1 MKKLFAILLLS
12 FALSGCAVKQ
22 YTIGM
27 SETEFTASQKYNLS
41 LVEATQGRSVYKRVV
56 EADAQRQRVVANMYY
71 YFKEGRLV
79 RMERVEEPKPAIV
92 VVEKTKS

>member
-1 MKKLFAILLLS
+1 MKKSLAILFLS
-12 FALSGCAVKQ
+12 VILASCAVKQ

-56 EADAQRQRVVANMYY
+56 EVDAQRVVANMYY
-71 YFKEGRLV
+71 YFKDGHLV
-79 RMERVEEPKPAIV
+79 RMERVEEPKPAVV
-92 VVEKTKS
+92 VVEKAKS

>member
-12 FALSGCAVKQ
+12 FILSGCAVKQ

-56 EADAQRQRVVANMYY
+56 EADAQRVVANMYY

-79 RMERVEEPKPAIV
+79 RIERVEEPKPAIV

>member
-1 MKKLFAILLLS
+1 MKKSFAILFMSVILAS
-12 FALSGCAVKQ
+12 CAVKQ

-56 EADAQRQRVVANMYY
+56 EADAQRVVANMYY
-71 YFKEGRLV
+71 YFKDGRLV
-79 RMERVEEPKPAIV
+79 RMERVEEPKPAVV
-92 VVEKTKS
+92 VVEKAKS